1 MASMFFSTV
10 GWESLWSQAFSP
22 DFLLW
27 AVVVLGVAV
36 VALAV
41 SCAVLYRRQRKDVG
55 KVRFL
60 FDAIDN
66 GDYSFRF
73 PENSSKGDVAR
84 LNASLNRVKTILQH
98 ARDEQ
103 KEREKYF
110 ELILDAVDTGI
121 LVVEEQRGIVLRH
134 NRAALTMLHRDSISY
149 LSQVKEQLSG
159 FSTRQSY
166 TTLRGR
172 RVVIIGFSDIRGELA
187 NKETE
192 GWMKLIRVL
201 THEIMNT
208 LTPII
213 SLSQTLL
220 PKADGELKE
229 GLQVINHTSCELIA
243 FLENYRKFT
252 HLPEPQPR
260 LFYVKPFIERM
271 VTLCGQK
278 VSIDIRP
285 ADLLVYTDE
294 GLLSRV
300 VTNLLKNAVQATP
313 EDGLI
318 AVRAYTNE
326 DDNVVVEV
334 SDNGRQID
342 AETAEHIFVPFF
354 TTKAEGSGIGLSISR
369 QIMRALN
376 GRIELLLYDARK
388 LTTFRLTFN

>member
-1 MASMFFSTV
+1 MGAAS
-10 GWESLWSQAFSP
+10 
-22 DFLLW
+22 
-27 AVVVLGVAV
+27 
-36 VALAV
+36 
-41 SCAVLYRRQRKDVG
+41 
-55 KVRFL
+55 
-60 FDAIDN
+60 
-66 GDYSFRF
+66 
-73 PENSSKGDVAR
+73 SSSGSV
-84 LNASLNRVKTILQH
+84 
-98 ARDEQ
+98 
-103 KEREKYF
+103 
-110 ELILDAVDTGI
+110 
-121 LVVEEQRGIVLRH
+121 
-134 NRAALTMLHRDSISY
+134 ISG
-149 LSQVKEQLSG
+149 EQLSG

-243 FLENYRKFT
+243 FLENYRKLT

-376 GRIELLLYDARK
+376 GRIELLPYDARK